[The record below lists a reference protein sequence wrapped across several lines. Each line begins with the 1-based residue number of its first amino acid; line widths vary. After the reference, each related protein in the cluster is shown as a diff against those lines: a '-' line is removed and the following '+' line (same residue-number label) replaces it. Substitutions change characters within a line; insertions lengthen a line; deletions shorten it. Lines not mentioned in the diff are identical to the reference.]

1 MNTLITH
8 ALGAT
13 QDELQQLTQL
23 GLTITVHPDERAPV
37 VHPEQYEAVICNGL
51 FQFQDIHSFSNLRFI
66 QLTSAGMDRLPMD
79 DIHAR
84 GIRVFNAAGVYAV
97 PMAEWTILALLEI
110 YRSARFFLENQAASR
125 WEKNRSLEE
134 LCGKTACIVGFG
146 AYGQEV
152 ARRLGA
158 FGVRRIVVN
167 RTPYHGPLAE
177 ASFPLSNLD
186 EVLPQADLVILALA
200 LTPQT
205 QHVLGRRQLAL
216 MRPDAVIVNAARGAL
231 VDEAALIEALAE
243 NRLRGAALD
252 VFEAEPLPLDSPL
265 WTDPRVYVF
274 PHNAFAGN
282 GTHRRMMDLIQK
294 QITDY
299 CRTGGSL

>member
-1 MNTLITH
+1 MNILITH
-8 ALGAT
+8 ALSAT
-13 QDELQQLTQL
+13 QDELQQLAQL
-23 GLTITVHPDERAPV
+23 GLTITVHPDERVPV

-51 FQFQDIHSFSNLRFI
+51 FQFHDIRLFSNLRFI

-79 DIHAR
+79 AIRAR

-110 YRSARFFLENQAASR
+110 YRSARFFLENQAAR
-125 WEKNRSLEE
+125 NWEKNRSLEE

-167 RTPYHGPLAE
+167 RTLYHGPLAE
-177 ASFPLSNLD
+177 ASFPLSCLD
-186 EVLPQADLVILALA
+186 EVLPQVDLVILALA

-252 VFEAEPLPLDSPL
+252 VFEAEPLPLGSPL
-265 WTDPRVYVF
+265 WADPRVYVF

-282 GTHRRMMDLIQK
+282 GTHRRMMEVVARNLRHWK
-294 QITDY
+294 EM
-299 CRTGGSL
+299 